1 MAWDDA
7 PQSARGWLYL
17 LKPSIVMQAQ
27 VNMAAA
33 TYPAHE
39 ITFDN
44 VDGAYGTYTDIK
56 VGQTVMIGSSPGE
69 YDLGRT
75 YVRATPTSTTLP
87 IGWASRGK
95 NPGEVVLSDDAY
107 VTVLDMYE
115 VWYKP
120 GRLDLATGAMY
131 KDYDLDGTTPP
142 SPILCVG
149 DVGGLGRIGFADAG
163 VLVVDL
169 FDWSGSAL
177 VNDGETWVSREWDFG
192 DGTILTGSTTSA
204 DPVVEF
210 PVGYRW
216 ITLTGEGSDGGIT
229 TRRYLVVVLDP
240 DAPDVILFD
249 KKDLRR
255 TADGQT
261 LTVSLREY
269 LIPEEYPPGT
279 VCMYL
284 AREKRGSTVTITQ
297 RFAGWLDVEN
307 SSAVANRT
315 GTQRTTTLTAVDV
328 AGKLAQLRSM
338 PTTVANEAT
347 QATWLEMVD
356 ANPERYIHRLLAFET
371 TALTLADWTLTG
383 LTGSAAYPFMDFWT
397 SGGTMWSVC
406 VGLAIAMAHELTCD
420 SQGRLWILPNPMR
433 QNAID
438 RTTDVQR
445 HITEADWRQ
454 LGWAARSRPTVG
466 ALTSQM
472 VVISSGYASTL
483 PTPFPD
489 EFSVSPGLVP
499 GQGSSE
505 QGMNVGIVASETE
518 AHERIGH
525 DYARLTANMQ
535 PYQITL
541 AHGVDA
547 DIEPAHMTWVQLT
560 ALYGRAGYRG
570 PSLLSVRG
578 LPLEV
583 VLSVDTRTGVGT
595 QSLTWEKETVGEI
608 GDERNE

>member
-17 LKPSIVMQAQ
+17 LKPSIVLQAQ

-33 TYPAHE
+33 TYPADE

-44 VDGAYGTYTDIK
+44 VDGAYGAYTDIK
-56 VGQTVMIGSSPGE
+56 IGQTVMIGSSPGE

-75 YVRATPTSTTLP
+75 YVRAATTSTTLP
-87 IGWASRGK
+87 IGRSSRGK
-95 NPGEVVLSDDAY
+95 MPGEVVLADDAY
-107 VTVLDMYE
+107 VTVLDLFE
-115 VWYKP
+115 VWFKP
-120 GRLDLATGAMY
+120 GDIDLVTGEIY
-131 KDYDLDGTTPP
+131 KDSDLPGTTPP
-142 SPILCVG
+142 TPIMCVG
-149 DVGGLGRIGFADAG
+149 DLGGLGHVGFAEAG
-163 VLVVDL
+163 ALALDL
-169 FDWSGSAL
+169 LDWSGSAL
-177 VNDGETWVSREWDFG
+177 VNDGETWVSREWDFA
-192 DGTILTGSTTSA
+192 DGTVLSGSTTTA

-229 TRRYLVVVLDP
+229 QRRYLVVVLDP
-240 DAPDVILFD
+240 ADPDVIQFERWQLQ
-249 KKDLRR
+249 RS
-255 TADGQT
+255 ANGQS
-261 LTVSLREY
+261 LTVNLREY

-284 AREKRGSTVTITQ
+284 AREKRGNTVTITQ
-297 RFAGWLDVEN
+297 RFAGWLDTEN
-307 SSAVANRT
+307 STANANMS

-328 AGKLAQLRSM
+328 AGRLAQLRSM

-383 LTGSAAYPFMDFWT
+383 LTGTNAYPFMDYWT
-397 SGGTMWSVC
+397 SGGNYWGVC
-406 VGLAIAMAHELTCD
+406 GELARAMAHELTCD
-420 SQGRLWILPNPMR
+420 SQGRLWILPNPQR
-433 QNAID
+433 QNTMD
-438 RTTDVQR
+438 RTTDVQI

-454 LGWAARSRPTVG
+454 LAWAARSRVAVG

-472 VVISSGYASTL
+472 VVVSSGYASTL

-489 EFSVSPGLVP
+489 EFSVAPGLVP
-499 GQGSSE
+499 GQGLSE
-505 QGMNVGIVASETE
+505 QGSSVGLVKSETE

-525 DYARLTANMQ
+525 DYARLTANVQ
-535 PYQITL
+535 PYRITL

-570 PSLLSVRG
+570 PSLNPGRG

-583 VLSVDTRTGVGT
+583 TISVDTKTGVST

-608 GDERNE
+608 GDEQA